1 MINVNKLRMLQLIII
16 VTFFVL
22 SYLSYIFTFDS
33 YIQQIQGVLIA
44 NVVYIEI
51 YIRKS
56 KK

>member
-1 MINVNKLRMLQLIII
+1 MNKLRILQLIII
-16 VTFFVL
+16 VAFFVL

-56 KK
+56 KKRIC